1 MSSTGYLRKARTPAP
16 SSDPACQPMSF
27 NERLASVRTEEVERA
42 QRRDHIQ
49 KSRTETFGIGQQE
62 IDRYK
67 SEAVDLPA
75 ESSQTPTYSR
85 EEILG
90 KPATAG
96 GLKQSRTVPNLRSP
110 QKQNGS
116 KPDAD
121 ESSASFEAYSGFHL
135 SRRILPHN
143 VLARHMSGK
152 KTYGLKELLREVKS
166 PDWDLPDVDQ
176 DVVVMAIVAQKSEPR
191 LHKNGVQRKNEEPR
205 KYMVVT
211 LVDLQWELELLLFN
225 SGFERYWKLTE
236 GTVIGLLNPTILAP
250 RKGQE
255 ATGRF
260 TLCLNSDDDTVIEIG
275 QSRDLGFC
283 QSVKKDGQ
291 LCMAWTNKKR
301 TQFCEYHTNA
311 AVNKQRGSRVEMNN
325 SSFGPRKAHTNS
337 YEVHGWGKRQGK
349 DKNDKGA
356 GKYDH
361 DSSSR
366 YFMSRTMSA
375 ADLID
380 GKDLT
385 AVDKKERA
393 EFVKRKLEAKE
404 REDAIIKK
412 LGEKGAGA
420 GKEYMNAAAARRNQ
434 GDVSSQSDGR
444 VRSSQTSIGFPQAP
458 STAPAP
464 FIEPRRRDQAI
475 QLGAVKRKRAD
486 SALSGL
492 PSSSRLTSRSRAA
505 TATPSSGSSMT
516 PKPAGFGWGGD
527 LKGKLSRMRDGE
539 KLRKEQEI
547 LKQRQAARQ
556 EKLSSPVRKKTR
568 FVTEKGIREAG
579 RESLGTELAGR
590 QLAFDDDD
598 DDDELVVV

>member
-1 MSSTGYLRKARTPAP
+1 M
-16 SSDPACQPMSF
+16 
-27 NERLASVRTEEVERA
+27 RTEEVERA
-42 QRRDHIQ
+42 QRKEFIQ

-67 SEAVDLPA
+67 SEAVDLPP
-75 ESSQTPTYSR
+75 ESLQTPTYSR

-90 KPATAG
+90 RPATAG
-96 GLKQSRTVPNLRSP
+96 GLKHSSTAPNLSSP
-110 QKQNGS
+110 RK
-116 KPDAD
+116 DARTKAPTKA
-121 ESSASFEAYSGFHL
+121 EAEASSASFEAYSGFHL

-166 PDWDLPDVDQ
+166 PDWDLPDVDE
-176 DVVVMAIVAQKSEPR
+176 DVVVMAIVAKKSEPR
-191 LHKNGVQRKNEEPR
+191 LHKNGIQRKNEEPR
-205 KYMVVT
+205 KYMVIT

-255 ATGRF
+255 NTGRF

-275 QSRDLGFC
+275 QARDLGFC

-311 AVNKQRGSRVEMNN
+311 AVNRQRGSRVEMNN
-325 SSFGPRKAHTNS
+325 SSFGPRKSKANS

-349 DKNDKGA
+349 DKNDKRDGH
-356 GKYDH
+356 YDH
-361 DSSSR
+361 ESSSR

-385 AVDKKERA
+385 GVDKKERA

-404 REDAIIKK
+404 REDAIIKRLSK
-412 LGEKGAGA
+412 EGGGA
-420 GKEYMNAAAARRNQ
+420 GKEYMHAAAARRNP
-434 GDVSSQSDGR
+434 GDGPSQPEGRSQSSQI
-444 VRSSQTSIGFPQAP
+444 SIGFPQEP

-464 FIEPRRRDQAI
+464 IIQPRSRDQAI

-492 PSSSRLTSRSRAA
+492 SSTSRFTARSRAA
-505 TATPSSGSSMT
+505 TATPSSASAT
-516 PKPAGFGWGGD
+516 APKPQGFGWGGNLRD
-527 LKGKLSRMRDGE
+527 KLSRMRAGE
-539 KLRKEQEI
+539 KLRKEEEI
-547 LKQRQAARQ
+547 RKQRQAKQ
-556 EKLSSPVRKKTR
+556 ETAGSPVRKKTR

-598 DDDELVVV
+598 DDDELVIV